1 MNRLKAYIVD
11 DEPLA
16 VTRLENLL
24 AQLESV
30 EVVGH
35 ASDPAVALKFLL
47 SNAVD
52 LLFLDIQMPGMSG
65 FDLLSKLEKEPP
77 VIFTTAFG
85 DYALKAFEVNSID
98 YLLKPIGFAQLKRAV
113 DKIKQFRNSDITTS
127 RLESMLANLA
137 AEISPP
143 QTGPPSRIGTRIGD
157 RIKYIELNKITRF
170 FSEDKLTFA
179 ATAEGKNHIV
189 DYTITELERRLSAGD
204 FVRIHR
210 STLVNLRFVNELHRW
225 FGGKML
231 IRMNDQN
238 RTELKVAREKT
249 AILKQRLGL

>member
-143 QTGPPSRIGTRIGD
+143 QICPPSRIGTRIGD
-157 RIKYIELNKITRF
+157 RIKYVELTKITRF
-170 FSEDKLTFA
+170 CSQDKLNYA
-179 ATAEGKNHIV
+179 GTADG
-189 DYTITELERRLSAGD
+189 
-204 FVRIHR
+204 
-210 STLVNLRFVNELHRW
+210 
-225 FGGKML
+225 
-231 IRMNDQN
+231 
-238 RTELKVAREKT
+238 
-249 AILKQRLGL
+249 